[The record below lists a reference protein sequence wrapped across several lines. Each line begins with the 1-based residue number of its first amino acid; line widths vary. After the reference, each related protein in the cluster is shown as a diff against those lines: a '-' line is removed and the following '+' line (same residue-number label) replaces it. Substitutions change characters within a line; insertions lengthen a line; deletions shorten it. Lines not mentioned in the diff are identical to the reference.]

1 MYKPDSVLP
10 DESEIPIIYLGQ
22 GITAKAL
29 SVYPLQLFTH
39 SGEQPGPPYTRCMMR
54 LECT

>member
-1 MYKPDSVLP
+1 MCKPDSVLP
-10 DESEIPIIYLGQ
+10 DESGIPIIYLGQ
-22 GITAKAL
+22 GITTKAL

-39 SGEQPGPPYTRCMMR
+39 AGEQPGSKNTECKMR